1 MRSLLHVAIAA
12 AALLLALPA
21 VASPLDEAKAAGQLG
36 EQADGYLGLPPG
48 APQSAETLRDEI
60 NGERKSRY
68 DAIAKKNGTSA
79 DAVAALAGKKLI
91 ERTPEGQWVRSPGGE
106 WVRR

>member
-21 VASPLDEAKAAGQLG
+21 VANTLDQAKASGHLG

-48 APQSAETLRDEI
+48 APKSAASLRDKI
-60 NGERKSRY
+60 NGERRLRY
-68 DAIAKKNGTSA
+68 DAIAKKNSTTPA
-79 DAVAALAGKKLI
+79 AVAALAGKKLI
-91 ERTPEGQWVRSPGGE
+91 ERTPPGQWVRGPGGG
-106 WVRR
+106 WARK